1 MRACLIALCLK
12 TARLPTTLKAAVWL
26 SGCGVELI
34 TAKVWVR
41 FRSAARAIGVSPR
54 AGSPDCPQCGCV
66 GPDGVE
72 SSLGPAPGWWQQL
85 VLDQLDC
92 ERRRTG

>member
-1 MRACLIALCLK
+1 MW
-12 TARLPTTLKAAVWL
+12 P
-26 SGCGVELI
+26 SGCGVGLI

-41 FRSAARAIGVSPR
+41 FRPAARAIGVSPR

>member
-1 MRACLIALCLK
+1 MLSPPKQGRSVAE
-12 TARLPTTLKAAVWL
+12 WL
-26 SGCGVELI
+26 RGWAHNRQGLGSIPL
-34 TAKVWVR
+34 
-41 FRSAARAIGVSPR
+41 SPR